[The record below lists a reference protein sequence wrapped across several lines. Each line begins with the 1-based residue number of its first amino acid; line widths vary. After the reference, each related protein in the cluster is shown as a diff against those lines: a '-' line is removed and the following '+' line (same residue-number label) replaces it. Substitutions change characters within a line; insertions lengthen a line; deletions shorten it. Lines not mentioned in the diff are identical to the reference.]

1 MGFLDD
7 IKYKVVMN
15 FFKTKICA
23 TLVKKSWR
31 ETTSN
36 DDARTSGEKRSIRVT
51 TILVDPYTKLE
62 SGVRFEKNK
71 TYSLDELDGYW

>member
-1 MGFLDD
+1 MPLDD

-15 FFKTKICA
+15 FFKQNFARPCQKR
-23 TLVKKSWR
+23 WR

-36 DDARTSGEKRSIRVT
+36 SETSTSAEKRSIRVT
-51 TILVDPYTKLE
+51 TILVEPYTKLE
-62 SGVRFEKNK
+62 SGVMFEKNK